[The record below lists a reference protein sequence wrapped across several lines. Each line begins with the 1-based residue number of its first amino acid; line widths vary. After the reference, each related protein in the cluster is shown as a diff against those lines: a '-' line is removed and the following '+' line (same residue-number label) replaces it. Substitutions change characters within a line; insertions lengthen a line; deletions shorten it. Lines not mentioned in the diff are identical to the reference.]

1 MMTPADTS
9 DGVTMLRETSAK
21 AEEDSSPQVEP
32 DDSYIALVFATC
44 PPGTNANKSEATA
57 PRVPITAPRIV
68 PISSI
73 MI

>member
-32 DDSYIALVFATC
+32 DDAYIVLVSAT
-44 PPGTNANKSEATA
+44 
-57 PRVPITAPRIV
+57 
-68 PISSI
+68 
-73 MI
+73 